1 MQFYHTITSFRF
13 FFLQN
18 LRKNSSSNLQ
28 KLKLLL
34 LLLQNRSKPNNYN
47 KNKYK
52 VLKQMRKITKHIQVQ
67 QKMGFHKIQIFQ
79 KNVSE
84 VSQTNLRVFKK
95 CVFVFVDQVFKWLM
109 ADELAKFHQDV
120 GQVIQWIKFW
130 VFVYQ
135 IVKVVTDLM
144 HGIVDQ
150 TLKTKTKTKN

>member
-1 MQFYHTITSFRF
+1 
-13 FFLQN
+13 
-18 LRKNSSSNLQ
+18 
-28 KLKLLL
+28 
-34 LLLQNRSKPNNYN
+34 
-47 KNKYK
+47 
-52 VLKQMRKITKHIQVQ
+52 
-67 QKMGFHKIQIFQ
+67 MGFHKIQIFQ